1 MKTVEL
7 DLEDDFAGLLLQL
20 DQPLKTTIRELVVL
34 ELYRQGKISSGKA
47 GQFLNMPRFAFVS
60 YASHLGIPFFSMT
73 EDEWESEKE
82 LLKTFLGSD

>member
-20 DQPLKTTIRELVVL
+20 NQPLKTTIRELVVL

-47 GQFLNMPRFAFVS
+47 GQLLNMPRFVFVN
-60 YASHLGIPFFSMT
+60 YASRLGIPFFTMT
-73 EDEWESEKE
+73 EDEWKAEKE
-82 LLKTFLGSD
+82 LIDKL